1 MAIMMITCVSAFA
14 QVPTVMMYQV
24 QIKHGMAAAQ
34 DVTIQMQ
41 LRNSKDGSAV
51 WSQTFDLK
59 DVKDGS
65 IQNLG
70 LEFGDKVDFDSG
82 EEYWL
87 ATIVDGEEMGCAK
100 LTSVPY
106 AFVAKETEGSIN
118 AENIIGRWKC
128 VRGDHTYSIEF
139 RKDKSF
145 NYVEELRSDNIYD
158 RSSTTGT
165 YRILAN
171 GFIYTCAPGS
181 DTRYERCDAVAR
193 IDENHIMT
201 TSDSGRFG
209 KMYVYTRQ

>member
-1 MAIMMITCVSAFA
+1 MITCVSAFA

-118 AENIIGRWKC
+118 AENIIGRWEW
-128 VRGDHTYSIEF
+128 VNNLGGGYIRTGVIEF
-139 RKDKSF
+139 KAD
-145 NYVEELRSDNIYD
+145 
-158 RSSTTGT
+158 STFHYETYTNGECTHSENGT
-165 YRILAN
+165 YLILAN
-171 GFIYTCAPGS
+171 GFIYTCS
-181 DTRYERCDAVAR
+181 DDQRCDAVAR

-209 KMYVYTRQ
+209 KMCLYTRQ